1 MADEELIQD
10 LQTQIER
17 GQVVAVRPAEPE
29 ESSARACIAHKSLR
43 ICERMQDLSPQ
54 IVQKIDPG
62 ADGISLFFKLRSN
75 DVEPR

>member
-1 MADEELIQD
+1 
-10 LQTQIER
+10 
-17 GQVVAVRPAEPE
+17 
-29 ESSARACIAHKSLR
+29 
-43 ICERMQDLSPQ
+43 MQDLSPQ